1 MKKLLSIIAIA
12 LGAVSC
18 YAPFGEF
25 ENIAGVPGVEPGK
38 GNNYN
43 KYTTYKG
50 ALLPDPEFCDRDR
63 MVELLELI
71 GKQKD
76 EIDDTA
82 FIDQLTK
89 KVFDCVDRYMYIHDP
104 DEAHDRWSDAGEW
117 VGGRMYYDLAM
128 YDNGEFALRH
138 YPSPMTG
145 ESVQWLYEAGYEGW
159 HSMGVWEYDYESN
172 TLYTS
177 EDKNYAAKVLYFDGE
192 FAVLEGFVYP
202 MWLYNPADHDYDRTT
217 PMELYGFK
225 FSDGKEDYL
234 DGFELTA
241 EESSALK
248 KQWYEENMFFEGKE
262 LPHEGARDC
271 FKLLGAQQPEEI
283 SDNIVVKAITTRRV
297 VCKARYVTMNDA
309 DRWGY
314 TIVEN
319 DDIAGKVLAF
329 GDMLGNEDGTYLT
342 RFDIHPYN
350 DKYKQAQADNCDG
363 WYSSGEW
370 SYDTDTNTLTTTIN
384 GKEYKAVVA
393 YFDYNKSRLILRG
406 ETGFLCDANYDDE
419 ILDCTY
425 DEDGIDTY
433 LNGYMPYDEFVE
445 YWQGL

>member
-1 MKKLLSIIAIA
+1 MKKLLTIIAIA

-18 YAPFGEF
+18 YAPFGEL
-25 ENIAGVPGVEPGK
+25 ENIADVPGVEPGK
-38 GNNYN
+38 GNRYD

-117 VGGRMYYDLAM
+117 VGGRMYYDLVM

-138 YPSPMTG
+138 DPPMTG
-145 ESVQWLYEAGYEGW
+145 ESVQWLYEAGYKGW

-177 EDKNYAAKVLYFDGE
+177 EDKSYAAKVLYFDGE
-192 FAVLEGFVYP
+192 FAVLEGLVYP
-202 MWLYNPADHDYDRTT
+202 MWLYNPAEFDYERTT

-262 LPHEGARDC
+262 LPHEGACEC
-271 FKLLGAQQPEEI
+271 FKLLGKQQPEEI
-283 SDNIVVKAITTRRV
+283 GDDYVIKVITDRRLE
-297 VCKARYVTMNDA
+297 CKTRYVTTDDY
-309 DRWGY
+309 DRWTYQICEYDEVVGEV
-314 TIVEN
+314 TS
-319 DDIAGKVLAF
+319 F
-329 GDMLGNEDGTYLT
+329 SDMVGNVDGTYLT
-342 RFDIHPYN
+342 RVTINPCN
-350 DKYKQAQADNCDG
+350 DNYKQAQTDKYYG
-363 WYSSGEW
+363 WYRDGQW
-370 SYDTDTNTLTTTIN
+370 SYDADSNTLTMTIEGN
-384 GKEYKAVVA
+384 EYKATVVYLDIA
-393 YFDYNKSRLILRG
+393 KSRIILRG
-406 ETGFLCDANYDDE
+406 KTGFLYDGGYDDE

-425 DEDGIDTY
+425 YEDGIDNYLDGYVTY
-433 LNGYMPYDEFVE
+433 DKLVE
-445 YWQGL
+445 YLQGL